1 MARAI
6 YCLKIFIFR
15 HQYHISATEKK
26 AIGEVCIFIVTF
38 YVKTWFTCTLPIKAP
53 NLNLQFIKSLKSYE
67 IVDSQIS
74 TAAIK
79 KLCNHLWYLTDEAAA
94 LSFFDESIP
103 FETKHLMV
111 QALKTK
117 SSINSTKRLTLQP
130 YQIDEK
136 FNGEYII

>member
-1 MARAI
+1 VPLR
-6 YCLKIFIFR
+6 
-15 HQYHISATEKK
+15 KK

-38 YVKTWFTCTLPIKAP
+38 YVKAWFTCTLPIKAP
-53 NLNLQFIKSLKSYE
+53 NLDLQFIKSLKAYE

-79 KLCNHLWYLTDEAAA
+79 KICNHLWNLSEEAAD
-94 LSFFDESIP
+94 LSFFDELIP

-111 QALKTK
+111 EALKKK
-117 SSINSTKRLTLQP
+117 SSINSTKRLTLQLSDK
-130 YQIDEK
+130 DEK